1 MWAVG
6 LSLSPLSQVS
16 GGGWLYEFEF
26 RVFRVLFPNPG
37 DVRQIFSGWV
47 PVQVIP
53 WTSTCI
59 FLPGFL
65 LSALPPHSHVCSVEC
80 LYVTHVCPSLPAAL
94 ITLFPTL
101 QFGIFHRHKI
111 YYNSRGE
118 NSKSLAKFRSRA
130 HLNFY
135 SGFSIY
141 LIYSCLWLPCHIV
154 GVLWLAKAC
163 SGRRC
168 VRPHVSLAGAAQTA
182 ALIYLVLE
190 DAVCSVDSVI

>member
-1 MWAVG
+1 MSSPTLGMSGRSAPG
-6 LSLSPLSQVS
+6 GSLFQFFPRSLRAYFCLGFTSPCHTHTATSARS
-16 GGGWLYEFEF
+16 GC
-26 RVFRVLFPNPG
+26 V
-37 DVRQIFSGWV
+37 
-47 PVQVIP
+47 
-53 WTSTCI
+53 
-59 FLPGFL
+59 
-65 LSALPPHSHVCSVEC
+65 
-80 LYVTHVCPSLPAAL
+80 YVTHVCPSLPAAL

-101 QFGIFHRHKI
+101 LFGIFHRRKI

-154 GVLWLAKAC
+154 GVLWPVQAC

-168 VRPHVSLAGAAQTA
+168 VRPRASRAGETQTA
-182 ALIYLVLE
+182 ALIYLVLQ